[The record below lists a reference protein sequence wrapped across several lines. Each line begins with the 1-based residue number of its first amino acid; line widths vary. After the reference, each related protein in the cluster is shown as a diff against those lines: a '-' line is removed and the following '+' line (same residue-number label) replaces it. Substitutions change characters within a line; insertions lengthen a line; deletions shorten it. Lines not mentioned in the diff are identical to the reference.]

1 MESKGDKVQ
10 VHVNPQ
16 GHASCEIQKGVR
28 CGVIIPGASGDLTFR
43 KLIPSLYNLYAAGR
57 LPEEFFVLGY
67 ARTKM
72 DGNAFR
78 IMAEDSVRKS
88 EKAVIETRLKD
99 FTQRCF
105 YVPGGYED
113 KAALLNLK
121 KHADELAAKFNTG
134 GNLILHMATPPDLFG
149 KITKCLSEAGL
160 LMKTAD
166 ENPFIRVMY
175 EKPFGRDIQS
185 AKALNSELLNYL
197 SENQIYRIDHYLG
210 KETVQNILVFRFA
223 NMIFEPVWNSEYVD
237 HIQITF
243 AEDIGVEHRAGYYEK
258 YGALRDVFQNHML
271 QLAALIGMEHPAGFD
286 ADSVRGEKIKFL
298 KSIAPFDEGGI
309 KDNVVMGQ
317 YAAGNNMTGYRQEQG
332 VSPDSCVETFF
343 ALKMFV
349 ENKRWQGVPFYIRA
363 GKRLKRKA
371 SHIAVVFKKIPTCMF
386 CKEHQGNTMSPNI
399 LIFGIQPEQGVN
411 LTFQAKIPGSK
422 MCLAPLEMKF
432 NYNDLFGG
440 RTSDDYET
448 LILDCMRGD
457 RILFWTKEGVE
468 LSWQLLQP
476 VLQKWEACGMGEKQ
490 SLIKMYQAGAW
501 GPKEADM
508 LIEKDGRK
516 WIIKE

>member
-1 MESKGDKVQ
+1 MENKGDTVQ
-10 VHVNPQ
+10 VHVNTQ
-16 GHASCEIQKGVR
+16 AHAACEIQKGVK

-43 KLIPSLYNLYAAGR
+43 KLLPSLYNLYCAGR
-57 LPEEFFVLGY
+57 VPEEFFVLGY

-72 DGNAFR
+72 DDGAFR
-78 IMAEDSVRKS
+78 KTVEESIRKS
-88 EKAVIETRLKD
+88 DKAVIETRLKD
-99 FTQRCF
+99 FLQRCF
-105 YVPGGYED
+105 YAAGGYDD

-121 KHADELAAKFNTG
+121 KRADELAEKFETG
-134 GNLILHMATPPDLFG
+134 GNLIVHMATPPDVFG
-149 KITKCLSEAGL
+149 KITKCLYEAGL
-160 LMKTAD
+160 LKKGGKS
-166 ENPFIRVMY
+166 PFIRVMY
-175 EKPFGRDIQS
+175 EKPFGHDTDS
-185 AKALNSELLNYL
+185 AKALNNELLEYL
-197 SENQIYRIDHYLG
+197 SEEQIYRIDHYLG

-223 NMIFEPVWNSEYVD
+223 NMIFEPVWNSEYID

-271 QLAALIGMEHPAGFD
+271 QLAALIGMEHPAGMD
-286 ADSVRGEKIKFL
+286 ADSIRDEKIKFF
-298 KSIAPFDEGGI
+298 KSITPFDEKGL

-332 VSPDSCVETFF
+332 VNSDSCTETYF
-343 ALKMFV
+343 ALKMFAD
-349 ENKRWQGVPFYIRA
+349 NKRWEGVPFYIRA
-363 GKRLKRKA
+363 GKRLKRKT
-371 SHIAVVFKKIPTCMF
+371 SQIAVVFKKVPSCMF

-399 LIFGIQPEQGVN
+399 LVFAIQPEQGVN
-411 LTFQAKIPGSK
+411 LTFQAKMPGSK

-440 RTSDDYET
+440 QVSDDYET
-448 LILDCMRGD
+448 LMLDCMKGD
-457 RILFWTKEGVE
+457 QTLFWSKEGVE
-468 LSWQLLQP
+468 ISWQLLQP
-476 VLQKWEACGMGEKQ
+476 LLQKWEACRMGEKQ
-490 SLIKMYQAGAW
+490 VLIKMYPAGSW